1 MGQCEPARAE
11 PSQTPASELTPPPPT
26 ESSRAWAP
34 VRNSHLPSAAA
45 ATIPPVG
52 VALMA
57 SRWTLLRYMIG
68 AQLAQKNSFTAAR
81 DQQRRMVGQD
91 SQNGVRQL

>member
-1 MGQCEPARAE
+1 
-11 PSQTPASELTPPPPT
+11 
-26 ESSRAWAP
+26 
-34 VRNSHLPSAAA
+34 
-45 ATIPPVG
+45 
-52 VALMA
+52 
-57 SRWTLLRYMIG
+57 MIG